1 MRVSRSMQHRVRVAG
16 VATVLIGLLCAGS
29 PTAAA
34 QSSAP
39 PHESATTR
47 SEAGIAGHPTADLK
61 LTRTD
66 ILTRAQS
73 WIDERV
79 PYSQSRWHTNQFGRY
94 RQDCSGYVSMAWG
107 LKNVRWTGNIMEVAT
122 RISKS
127 NLLPGD
133 ALWLHSSGT
142 QHIALFVR
150 WADSGKTKAVVR
162 EEYRTGT
169 VASQRTW
176 SASRTASFNAIR
188 YNNVIEGDAKTCAVV
203 NENHTSYPQLA
214 EGAKGELVKAAQC
227 LLAGAGFNTGTD
239 GPSGT
244 FDATTTSAVK
254 QYQTKVGLTSDG
266 TVDTHTWTA
275 LLSRGSTP
283 TVQDGSTGSAVSR
296 VQRSLN
302 AATNAGL
309 GVDGQF
315 GPKTAAAVKSYQSS
329 RDLGADGIVGPNTW
343 AALQAGK

>member
-1 MRVSRSMQHRVRVAG
+1 MAG
-16 VATVLIGLLCAGS
+16 
-29 PTAAA
+29 A
-34 QSSAP
+34 QASAP
-39 PHESATTR
+39 S
-47 SEAGIAGHPTADLK
+47 SEATGIQAEVGVAGHPTSDLK

-79 PYSQSRWHTNQFGRY
+79 PYSQSKWHTNQYGRY

-127 NLLPGD
+127 KLLPGD
-133 ALWLHSSGT
+133 ALWVHGSSV
-142 QHIALFVR
+142 QHIAIFVR
-150 WADSGKTKAVVR
+150 WADSAKTQAVVR

-169 VASQRTW
+169 VAAQRTW
-176 SASRTASFNAIR
+176 SASWTSKFTAIR
-188 YNNVIEGDAKTCAVV
+188 YKNVIEGDAKTCAVV
-203 NENHTSYPQLA
+203 NENHKSYTQLA

-227 LLAGAGFNTGTD
+227 LLAGAGFNTGAD

-244 FDATTTSAVK
+244 FDATMTSAVK
-254 QYQTKVGLTSDG
+254 QYQTKVGLPSNG
-266 TVDTHTWTA
+266 TVDSHTWTA

-283 TVQDGSTGSAVSR
+283 MVQDGSTGSAVSR

-309 GVDGQF
+309 DVDGQF
-315 GPKTAAAVKSYQSS
+315 GPKTTTAVKNYQSS
-329 RDLGADGIVGPNTW
+329 RKLGSDGIVGPNTW